1 MIQAFGLDIDL
12 KTMKV
17 TYHPDKIRYGKII
30 IMSDADVDGAHIKN
44 LFYTFIWNFCP
55 QLIQDGYIYAGVPPL
70 YKVTMAKKYY
80 YLKNDAALEEF
91 RAKNAGRSY
100 TVNRMKGLGEM
111 DAEETEETLTS
122 PEGRIIRQ
130 VQVADA
136 EAASKLFDDL
146 MGTAITPRKLYIKEH
161 SKEATYNAE

>member
-1 MIQAFGLDIDL
+1 
-12 KTMKV
+12 
-17 TYHPDKIRYGKII
+17 
-30 IMSDADVDGAHIKN
+30 
-44 LFYTFIWNFCP
+44 
-55 QLIQDGYIYAGVPPL
+55 
-70 YKVTMAKKYY
+70 MAKKYY

-91 RAKNAGRSY
+91 RIKNAGKSY

-130 VQVADA
+130 VQVADV